1 MGYNPT
7 ANDGAASA
15 KKRFRRPRRTVAEP
29 EFPMVLTMQKP
40 RAQIPEGLFL
50 QRHALPFM

>member
-1 MGYNPT
+1 
-7 ANDGAASA
+7 
-15 KKRFRRPRRTVAEP
+15 
-29 EFPMVLTMQKP
+29 MVLTMQKP